1 MRSGE
6 ETGRLSEA
14 FTYLANYLERQH
26 AVVSKARNALVYPA
40 FVIASFIGVMVLM
53 MTLVIPKLADII
65 EETQQAIPW
74 YTKLIIGT
82 SDFLVHYGIFL
93 LLVLAAGGVLLWRYG
108 ISAVGKQALSELK
121 YRKLYLSRISDNL
134 STMVESGIS
143 MLRALEITAEVVDS
157 EVYKNILKEASL
169 KVKAGMP
176 VSQAL
181 AVYPEIPGII
191 VQMMKVGEES
201 GKFGYVLST
210 MAKFYEREVENEVDT
225 LVGISICRP

>member
-1 MRSGE
+1 
-6 ETGRLSEA
+6 
-14 FTYLANYLERQH
+14 
-26 AVVSKARNALVYPA
+26 LVYPA

-121 YRKLYLSRISDNL
+121 LQVPYLGLLYRKLYLSRISDNL

-169 KVKAGMP
+169 KVKAGP
-176 VSQAL
+176 SACRLPRDTRDYCADDEGGGGVGQVRLRAL
-181 AVYPEIPGII
+181 HY
-191 VQMMKVGEES
+191 GEVLRAGS
-201 GKFGYVLST
+201 G
-210 MAKFYEREVENEVDT
+210 E
-225 LVGISICRP
+225 